1 MRPLS
6 LLPITLLLLTACQTT
21 DTNPGPTSTYFQDLE
36 SLDARLENDH
46 IRKADYI
53 RELIRLDNEHGD
65 FSSKKWNAVMVRNS
79 SMEGIH
85 DPLRHGLHFH
95 LIEEAKENGEL
106 TEIEY
111 KELRRLAKEARQAR
125 SLRNK
130 KRMMER
136 IQLGYR

>member
-1 MRPLS
+1 MRLLP
-6 LLPITLLLLTACQTT
+6 LLPITLLPLTACQTT
-21 DTNPGPTSTYFQDLE
+21 DTNPGSTSTYFQDLE

-46 IRKADYI
+46 ISKADYI
-53 RELIRLDNEHGD
+53 RELIRLDSGHGD
-65 FSSKKWNAVMVRNS
+65 YSSKKWNAVMVRNS

-85 DPLRHGLHFH
+85 DPHRHGLHFH
-95 LIEEAKENGEL
+95 LIEEANENGEL
-106 TEIEY
+106 TVIEY

-125 SLRNK
+125 SIRNN